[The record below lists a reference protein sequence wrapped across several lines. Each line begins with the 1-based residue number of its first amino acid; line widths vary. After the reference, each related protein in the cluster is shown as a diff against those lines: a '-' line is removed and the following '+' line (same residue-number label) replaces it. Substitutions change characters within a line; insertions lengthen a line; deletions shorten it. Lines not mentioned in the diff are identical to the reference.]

1 MTGNRLQKWEIA
13 LLCAVAVTLVW
24 GRLGST
30 PGCAW
35 WGAVYPELAPDAGS
49 AETALV
55 AGSGVV
61 LRFQLLEWM
70 EALLRALHI
79 A

>member
-1 MTGNRLQKWEIA
+1 MFRTGLRKWEIA
-13 LLCAVAVTLVW
+13 LICAVAVTLLW
-24 GRLGST
+24 GTLGST

-49 AETALV
+49 AQTVLV
-55 AGSGVV
+55 AGGGVT

-70 EALLRALHI
+70 EALLAALGI